1 MPNFLQNLIKGRF
14 GLVYLFFMV
23 FIAIA
28 FVVRGILAIKS
39 WSLID
44 AGAGEFILAFLTG
57 LLMDVVTAG
66 YMAIPLV
73 LYALLVPSKI
83 YHHRLH
89 TLLIYPFFL
98 VVIYS
103 LIFSGVSEWFFWD
116 EFSSRFNFIAVDYL
130 VYTSEVIGNIRESY
144 PLNTI
149 LGIILVAS
157 ILLKLLLFP
166 AVRQT
171 HRHIM
176 PFRTRLRHAAQLLLI
191 PFLAFFFVD
200 TSLSHISSNRYI
212 NELAGNGIYN
222 FFAAFRNN
230 ELDYAT
236 YYRTEDETRIW
247 PHLRQ
252 LLAQDNSRYVSADP
266 KNITREI
273 LPDGPEKPLNVI
285 WITVESLSA
294 SYLGYYGNDQG
305 LSPEL
310 DKLSRESLNFTNLY
324 ATGTRTVRGLEALSL
339 SVPPTPGRSIV
350 KRPHNENLFSVGQ
363 IFRARG
369 YDTRFTYGGY
379 GYFDNMN
386 YFFEHN
392 GFEITD
398 RTDMEDEEI
407 QFANI
412 WGVSDEDLFNRVL
425 KDVDASYRQGRK
437 FFNFIMTTSNHRPF
451 TYPEGRID
459 IPSHSGR
466 EGGVKYT
473 DYAIGRFIEQARQ
486 KPWFK
491 DTVFVIVA
499 DHCASS
505 AGEAEL
511 QFNKY
516 LIPFLI
522 YSPGHIPP
530 GTVTTLASQIDVAPT
545 LLGLL
550 NFHYQS
556 KFYGRDIFHTRP
568 DQQRAFIG
576 NYQKLGYMKDER
588 LTILSP
594 RQEVSAYRLDFAA
607 SHAEPAPVNDS
618 DLDEAITYYQSA
630 GIAFKNHLNRW
641 DESGDD
647 GGQ

>member
-1 MPNFLQNLIKGRF
+1 MPNFIKGRF
-14 GLVYLFFMV
+14 GLVYLFFIT
-23 FIAIA
+23 FIVLAA
-28 FVVRGILAIKS
+28 LTRTVLAIKS
-39 WSLID
+39 WGMID
-44 AGAGEFILAFLTG
+44 ADIGSFALAFITG
-57 LLMDVVTAG
+57 LLMDVITAG
-66 YMAIPLV
+66 YLAIPLV

-130 VYTSEVIGNIRESY
+130 VYTSELIGNIRESY

-166 AVRQT
+166 AVRQV
-171 HRHIM
+171 HRTIM
-176 PFRTRLRHAAQLLLI
+176 PFRTRLRHATQILLI
-191 PFLAFFFVD
+191 PLLAFVFVD
-200 TSLSHISSNRYI
+200 ASLSHISSNRYI
-212 NELAGNGIYN
+212 NELASNGIYN
-222 FFAAFRNN
+222 FFSAFRNN
-230 ELDYAT
+230 ELDYET
-236 YYRTEDETRIW
+236 YYRTEDEAKVW
-247 PHLRQ
+247 PELRQ
-252 LLAQDNSRYVSADP
+252 LLAQDNAHYLSDKAND
-266 KNITREI
+266 ITRRI
-273 LPDGPEKPLNVI
+273 SANGPEKPLNVI

-294 SYLGYYGNDQG
+294 SYLGFFGNDQG

-310 DKLSRESLNFTNLY
+310 DKLSRDSLNFTSLY

-339 SVPPTPGRSIV
+339 SIPPTPGRSIV
-350 KRPHNENLFSVGQ
+350 KRPNNENMFSIGQ

-392 GFEITD
+392 GFDIVD
-398 RTDMEDEEI
+398 RTDMEDDEI

-412 WGVSDEDLFNRVL
+412 WGVSDEDLFNRAL
-425 KDVDASYRQGRK
+425 KDMDQSHRQGKK

-451 TYPEGRID
+451 TYPDGRID
-459 IPSHSGR
+459 IPSHSSR

-491 DTVFVIVA
+491 DSVFVIVA

-522 YSPGHIPP
+522 YSPAHIQPK
-530 GTVTTLASQIDVAPT
+530 TVTTLASQIDVAPT

-550 NFHYQS
+550 NFSYDS
-556 KFYGRDIFHTRP
+556 KFYGRDIFHTTP
-568 DQQRAFIG
+568 DEERAFIG
-576 NYQKLGYMKDER
+576 NYQKLGYMKNGR

-594 RQEVSAYRLDFAA
+594 RKEVSAYRVDFDKGTTTPIQPEAT
-607 SHAEPAPVNDS
+607 
-618 DLDEAITYYQSA
+618 DLTEAITYYQSA
-630 GIAFKNHLNRW
+630 DLAFKNRLNRW
-641 DESGDD
+641 TEPEHRIAKN
-647 GGQ
+647 Q

>member
-1 MPNFLQNLIKGRF
+1 MPNFIRGRF
-14 GLVYLFFMV
+14 GLVYLFFFV
-23 FIAIA
+23 FIGIA
-28 FVVRGILAIKS
+28 TITRIVLAIKS
-39 WSLID
+39 WGMINSDISHF
-44 AGAGEFILAFLTG
+44 ALAFVTG
-57 LLMDVVTAG
+57 LLMDVITAG
-66 YMAIPLV
+66 YLAIPLV

-103 LIFSGVSEWFFWD
+103 LIFSGVSEWFFWE

-130 VYTSEVIGNIRESY
+130 VYTSELIGNIRESY

-149 LGIILVAS
+149 LGGILVVS

-166 AVRQT
+166 AVRET
-171 HRHIM
+171 HKYIM
-176 PFRTRLRHAAQLLLI
+176 PFRTRLRHATQILLI
-191 PFLAFFFVD
+191 PLLAFFFVD
-200 TSLSHISSNRYI
+200 ASMSHVSSNRYI

-222 FFAAFRNN
+222 FFSAFRNN
-230 ELDYAT
+230 ELDYAS
-236 YYRTEDETRIW
+236 YYRTEDEGRVW
-247 PHLRQ
+247 PELRH
-252 LLAQDNSRYVSADP
+252 LLAQDNATYLSDKP
-266 KNITREI
+266 ENITRRI
-273 LPDGPEKPLNVI
+273 HADGPEKPLNVI

-294 SYLGYYGNDQG
+294 SYLGYYGNQQG

-310 DKLSRESLNFTNLY
+310 DKLAAESLNFTRLY

-350 KRPHNENLFSVGQ
+350 KRPNNENMFSIGQ
-363 IFRARG
+363 IFRSRG

-386 YFFEHN
+386 YFFGHN
-392 GFEITD
+392 GFDIVD
-398 RTDMEDEEI
+398 RTDMEDGEI

-412 WGVSDEDLFNRVL
+412 WGVSDEDLFNRAL
-425 KDVDASYRQGRK
+425 KDMDKSFAQGKK

-451 TYPEGRID
+451 TYPDGRID
-459 IPSHSGR
+459 IPSHESR

-473 DYAIGRFIEQARQ
+473 DYAIGRFIEQARE
-486 KPWFK
+486 KPWFN
-491 DTVFVIVA
+491 DSVFIIVA

-522 YSPGHIPP
+522 YSPAHIPP
-530 GTVTTLASQIDVAPT
+530 QTVNTLASQIDVAPT

-550 NFHYQS
+550 NFSYDS
-556 KFYGRDIFHTRP
+556 KFYGRDIFHTHP
-568 DQQRAFIG
+568 DQERAFIG
-576 NYQKLGYMKDER
+576 NYQKLGYMKNSH

-594 RQEVSAYRLDFAA
+594 RKEVSAYQVDFKNNTTTPIA
-607 SHAEPAPVNDS
+607 VNETE
-618 DLDEAITYYQSA
+618 LTEAITYYQSA
-630 GIAFKNHLNRW
+630 DIAFKNHLNRW
-641 DESGDD
+641 AESGHD

>member
-1 MPNFLQNLIKGRF
+1 MPYFLKGRF
-14 GLVYLFFMV
+14 GLVYLFFLT
-23 FIAIA
+23 FIT
-28 FVVRGILAIKS
+28 LAALTRTVLTISS
-39 WSLID
+39 WSMINAD
-44 AGAGEFILAFLTG
+44 AGSFALAFLVG
-57 LLMDVVTAG
+57 LLMDIITAG

-73 LYALLVPSKI
+73 LYTLLVPNKI
-83 YHHRLH
+83 FHHRLH
-89 TLLIYPFFL
+89 TWLIYPFFL
-98 VVIYS
+98 AIIYG
-103 LIFSGVSEWFFWD
+103 LIFSGVSEWFFWE

-130 VYTSEVIGNIRESY
+130 VYTSELIGNIRESY

-149 LGIILVAS
+149 LSVILAAS
-157 ILLKLLLFP
+157 ILL
-166 AVRQT
+166 T
-171 HRHIM
+171 
-176 PFRTRLRHAAQLLLI
+176 LLLI
-191 PFLAFFFVD
+191 PLLRQMHSVSTTFRSRLRQSAQFLLIPLLAFVFVNV
-200 TSLSHISSNRYI
+200 SLSHVSSNRYI

-230 ELDYAT
+230 ELDYNH
-236 YYRTEDETRIW
+236 YYRTEDEARIW
-247 PHLRQ
+247 PQLKQ
-252 LLAQDNSRYVSADP
+252 LLTQNNARYVSDETN
-266 KNITREI
+266 NISRRISAEE
-273 LPDGPEKPLNVI
+273 PEKPLNVI

-294 SYLGYYGNDQG
+294 SYLGFFGNDEG

-310 DKLSRESLNFTNLY
+310 DKLAQASLNFTRLY
-324 ATGTRTVRGLEALSL
+324 ATGTRTVRGLEALTL

-350 KRPHNENLFSVGQ
+350 KRPNNEKMFSIGQ

-386 YFFEHN
+386 YFFKHN
-392 GFEITD
+392 GFDVLD

-412 WGVSDEDLFNRVL
+412 WGVSDEDLFNRAL
-425 KDVDASYRQGRK
+425 KDMDQSYRRGKK

-451 TYPEGRID
+451 TYPDGRID
-459 IPSHSGR
+459 IPSHTSR

-491 DTVFVIVA
+491 DSVFVIVA

-522 YSPGHIPP
+522 YSPAHIQPKK
-530 GTVTTLASQIDVAPT
+530 VTTLASQIDVAPT

-550 NFHYQS
+550 NFSYES
-556 KFYGRDIFHTRP
+556 KFYGRDIFRTRP
-568 DQQRAFIG
+568 EEERAFIG
-576 NYQKLGYMKDER
+576 NYQKLGYMKHGR

-594 RQEVSAYRLDFAA
+594 GEEVSSYRVDFKKGTTT
-607 SHAEPAPVNDS
+607 PVVPEKTALS
-618 DLDEAITYYQSA
+618 EAITYYQSA
-630 GIAFKNHLNRW
+630 NLAFKKRMNRW
-641 DESGDD
+641 SKPE
-647 GGQ
+647 QQMAQNK

>member
-1 MPNFLQNLIKGRF
+1 MPDIIPQFIRGRF
-14 GLVYLFFMV
+14 GLVYLFF
-23 FIAIA
+23 IT
-28 FVVRGILAIKS
+28 FVVLAALTRTILAIKS
-39 WSLID
+39 WGLID
-44 AGAGEFILAFLTG
+44 ANMGSFALAFLTG
-57 LLMDVVTAG
+57 LLMDVITAG
-66 YMAIPLV
+66 YLAIPLV

-83 YHHRLH
+83 YYHRLH

-103 LIFSGVSEWFFWD
+103 LIFSGVSEWFFWE

-130 VYTSEVIGNIRESY
+130 VYTSELIGNIRESY

-149 LGIILVAS
+149 LGSILVAS
-157 ILLKLLLFP
+157 ILLKLLLLP
-166 AVRQT
+166 AVRRVHAIT
-171 HRHIM
+171 T
-176 PFRTRLRHAAQLLLI
+176 PFPTRLRHAAQILLI
-191 PFLAFFFVD
+191 PLLAFIFVD
-200 TSLSHISSNRYI
+200 ASLSHISSNRYI

-222 FFAAFRNN
+222 FFSAFRNN
-230 ELDYAT
+230 ELDYSS
-236 YYRTEDETRIW
+236 YYRTEDEAKVW
-247 PHLRQ
+247 PKLKQ
-252 LLAQDNSRYVSADP
+252 LLAQDNARYLSEKAEDFTRRIQAD
-266 KNITREI
+266 K
-273 LPDGPEKPLNVI
+273 PEKPLNVI

-294 SYLGYYGNDQG
+294 SYLGFFGNDQG

-310 DKLSRESLNFTNLY
+310 DKLSRASLNFTRLY

-350 KRPHNENLFSVGQ
+350 KRPNNENMFSIGQ
-363 IFRARG
+363 IFRAHG

-386 YFFEHN
+386 YFFENN
-392 GFEITD
+392 GFDILD

-412 WGVSDEDLFNRVL
+412 WGVSDEDLFNRAL
-425 KDVDASYRQGRK
+425 KDMDQSFSQGKK

-459 IPSHSGR
+459 IPSHSSR

-486 KPWFK
+486 KPWFR
-491 DTVFVIVA
+491 DSVFVIVA

-511 QFNKY
+511 QFDKY

-522 YSPGHIPP
+522 YSPAHIQP

-550 NFHYQS
+550 NFSYDS
-556 KFYGRDIFHTRP
+556 KFYGRDIFHTTAE
-568 DQQRAFIG
+568 QQRAFIG
-576 NYQKLGYMKDER
+576 NYQKLGYMRNGR

-594 RQEVSAYRLDFAA
+594 REEVSAYRIDFAN
-607 SHAEPAPVNDS
+607 STTTPIPVDET
-618 DLDEAITYYQSA
+618 DLAEAITYYQSA
-630 GIAFKNHLNRW
+630 DLAFKNNLNRW
-641 DESGDD
+641 SESGHYA
-647 GGQ
+647 QQ